1 MKSPVRILRF
11 LLALILVASLMLPLT
26 ACAADSGSAA
36 QSKVADYGTYGSK
49 LALKLAADFPTRS
62 PGSAEET
69 AAREFLTD
77 AFKDL
82 GYKVTVQEFTFTTA
96 DGQSASSANMIVN
109 LDGTGV
115 PVTDASGKKSVEQR
129 QVIIGAHYDVSVTAE
144 QAAAAAAAAS
154 ATTTQATTTA
164 ATESSAETT
173 TETTASIPEPTLADF
188 DGIHANASGIGA
200 LFTAAKQ
207 LKRVDREYDVVLIA
221 FGAGTAAQAGA
232 KAYLH
237 SMSEEDIART
247 DAMYN
252 IDGVY
257 AGDEM
262 YAHAGQNSVLPGNQK
277 IYEKRRK
284 LYEATDVFF
293 ENELYTNNGYNLNT
307 NQSSINVLLGDT
319 GNTAIYREWTQHE
332 SDHTPFDQAGI
343 PIVFF
348 ESYDYDYAKLE
359 DMKET
364 KNPAL
369 SATGGKVRD
378 TQFDST
384 AFLQYLFTNTSTQ
397 AKTDS
402 KKKATTVERLEQRI
416 NNTAF
421 VIVEAVK
428 KRETVTTGTTTG

>member
-1 MKSPVRILRF
+1 VKSPARNLRY
-11 LLALILVASLMLPLT
+11 LLALVLIASLMLPLT
-26 ACAADSGSAA
+26 ACAADSGSTA

-49 LALKLAADFPTRS
+49 LALQLAADFPTRS
-62 PGSAEET
+62 PGSAQET
-69 AAREFLTD
+69 AAREYLAD

-82 GYKVTVQEFTFTTA
+82 GYKVTVQDFTFTTT
-96 DGQSASSANMIVN
+96 DGQSASSANLIVH
-109 LDGTGV
+109 LDGSGV
-115 PVTDASGKKSVEQR
+115 PVTDASGKSSVQER
-129 QVIIGAHYDVSVTAE
+129 QVIIGAHYDVSITAE

-154 ATTTQATTTA
+154 VTTTTTQATTTA
-164 ATESSAETT
+164 ASESSAETT
-173 TETTASIPEPTLADF
+173 TETTAPIPEPTLADF

-221 FGAGTAAQAGA
+221 FGA
-232 KAYLH
+232 YLH
-237 SMSEEDIART
+237 SMSEDEIART

-252 IDGVY
+252 IDGIY

-262 YAHAGQNSVLPGNQK
+262 YAHAGQNSVLPGNLK

-307 NQSSINVLLGDT
+307 NQSSINVPIGDT

-348 ESYDYDYAKLE
+348 ESYDYDYAKIE
-359 DMKET
+359 DMKES

-384 AFLQYLFTNTSTQ
+384 AFLQYLFTNVSTL

-402 KKKATTVERLEQRI
+402 KKKTTSVDRLEQRV